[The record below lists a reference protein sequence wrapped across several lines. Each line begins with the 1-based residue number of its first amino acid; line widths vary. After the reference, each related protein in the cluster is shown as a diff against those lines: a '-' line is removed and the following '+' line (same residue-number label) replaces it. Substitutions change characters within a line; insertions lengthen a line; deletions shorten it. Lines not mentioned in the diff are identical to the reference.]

1 MPDIKE
7 QITSLLETSLKIMDE
22 QLPDAIT
29 KAREAEKLAAAIF
42 DTKLLADCSKQ
53 IAVCYSQASNYIES
67 MKSVLHAQE
76 LYQSIKDYKGEA
88 DCLNILGGIYNFLK
102 DYQKR
107 LECNLKCLELRKKI
121 NDNMGQ
127 LSTYNNIGDTYT
139 VMGDYNNALKY
150 FDICL
155 NFPNLT
161 TNIKAIVNHNIG
173 EVNFFKKDYATAL
186 KYLEKGL
193 AYGKESNYWQ
203 IIIAS
208 GTMKSSILLKQ
219 NQTDEAIQSLDEV
232 LAIAQKRNSKEDTI
246 PIYELLAEAF
256 QQKNEYEKAY
266 CFLRKHNDIK
276 ENLLQKN
283 NAQQLKKIEF
293 EFQLKAL
300 TSETEEIKRKNSQL
314 TDAFKKIEL
323 QRNEITYKN
332 IAITDSIHYAK
343 RIQLAILPND
353 SKVKSLLQ
361 QSFIFYQPKDIVSGD
376 FYWTEKVGTKKFFS
390 VIDCTGHGVP
400 GAFVSLIAFNLLNK
414 VILEKQFVQPA
425 EILTELDN
433 LLVELFKQSNKSIR
447 DGFDMGLCC
456 WDEKQNTLNFAG
468 ANHSLF
474 RVVNHELFETKGT
487 KASIGYSLTETKSN
501 YVNHTFELQK
511 GESVY
516 LCSDGLPDQFG
527 GEKGKKL
534 KWKGLKNW
542 LLEINP
548 LPVSERKERLGLMLK
563 EWKNNQ
569 EQIDDICLMGV
580 SF

>member
-1 MPDIKE
+1 
-7 QITSLLETSLKIMDE
+7 
-22 QLPDAIT
+22 
-29 KAREAEKLAAAIF
+29 
-42 DTKLLADCSKQ
+42 
-53 IAVCYSQASNYIES
+53 
-67 MKSVLHAQE
+67 
-76 LYQSIKDYKGEA
+76 
-88 DCLNILGGIYNFLK
+88 
-102 DYQKR
+102 
-107 LECNLKCLELRKKI
+107 
-121 NDNMGQ
+121 MGQ

-186 KYLEKGL
+186 RYLEKGL

-266 CFLRKHNDIK
+266 SFLRKHNDIK
-276 ENLLQKN
+276 EDLLQKN

-353 SKVKSLLQ
+353 SKVKSLLK

-433 LLVELFKQSNKSIR
+433 LLVELFKQSNESIR

-474 RVVNHELFETKGT
+474 RVANHELFETKGT

-548 LPVSERKERLGLMLK
+548 LPISERKERLGLMLK

>member
-1 MPDIKE
+1 MSVTKE
-7 QITSLLETSLKIMDE
+7 QITSLLETSVKIMDE

-29 KAREAEKLAAAIF
+29 KAREAEKLAASIF

-76 LYQSIKDYKGEA
+76 LYQSINDYKGEA

-139 VMGDYNNALKY
+139 VMGDYKNALKY

-161 TNIKAIVNHNIG
+161 TKIKAIVNHNIG
-173 EVNFFKKDYATAL
+173 EVNYFKKDYPTAL

-193 AYGKESNYWQ
+193 EYGKESNYWQ

-208 GTMKSSILLKQ
+208 STMKSSILLKQ
-219 NQTDEAIQSLDEV
+219 HFVDKAIITLDEV
-232 LAIAQKRNSKEDTI
+232 LAIAKKRNANEDTI
-246 PIYELLAEAF
+246 SIYELLAEAY
-256 QQKNEYEKAY
+256 QQKKEYEKAFNY
-266 CFLRKHNDIK
+266 IREHNAIK
-276 ENLLQKN
+276 EDLLQKN
-283 NAQQLKKIEF
+283 NALQLKKIEF
-293 EFQLKAL
+293 EFQLKAI

-314 TDAFKKIEL
+314 TKAFKKIEL
-323 QRNEITYKN
+323 QRNEIEYKN
-332 IAITDSIHYAK
+332 VAITDSIHYAK
-343 RIQLAILPND
+343 RIQMAILP
-353 SKVKSLLQ
+353 SEKKVKTLLKK
-361 QSFIFYQPKDIVSGD
+361 SFVFYRPKDIVSGD
-376 FYWTEKVGTKKFFS
+376 FYWTEKVGSKTFFS

-414 VILEKQFVQPA
+414 VILEKQYNHPA
-425 EILTELDN
+425 EILTELDR
-433 LLVELFKQSNKSIR
+433 LLVETFRQSNESVS

-456 WDEKQNTLNFAG
+456 WNEKQNTLSFAG

-474 RVVNHELFETKGT
+474 RIINNELIEIKGT
-487 KASIGYSLTETKSN
+487 KASIGYSLTGTKNN
-501 YVNHTFELQK
+501 YANHVFEIQK
-511 GESVY
+511 GEKVY

-542 LLEINP
+542 LLETQSSSIDVQKNKIHQ
-548 LPVSERKERLGLMLK
+548 LFKN
-563 EWKNNQ
+563 WKNNQ

>member
-232 LAIAQKRNSKEDTI
+232 LSIAQKRNSKEDTI

-266 CFLRKHNDIK
+266 SFLRKHNDIK

-353 SKVKSLLQ
+353 SKVKSLLK

-433 LLVELFKQSNKSIR
+433 LLVELFKQSNESIR